1 MCKEG
6 WCLGSGQERGAY
18 KIWSIVDGSVM
29 NATQYLVVI
38 VLYFED
44 LVFVFIIHKD
54 FEKNIKFVHLAGL
67 EIGCDSFVTY
77 FQIMNQVQVNK
88 KKISQNWFE
97 ASTCN
102 TCYFKSNKN
111 CLKIYPQ
118 RDS

>member
-6 WCLGSGQERGAY
+6 WCLGSGQEGGAY

-44 LVFVFIIHKD
+44 FVFVFSIHKD
-54 FEKNIKFVHLAGL
+54 FEKNIKVCSSHRL
-67 EIGCDSFVTY
+67 EIGCESFVTY

-88 KKISQNWFE
+88 KRSHK
-97 ASTCN
+97 TG
-102 TCYFKSNKN
+102 
-111 CLKIYPQ
+111 LKHLHVTHVTSKAI
-118 RDS
+118 RIV